1 MPDEDKAAVTTVDL
15 KRALSPNEV
24 QAIAPVAADIV
35 VVVEEEEDP
44 TDITTTH
51 EHIQLQKKIKTTSLP
66 PPSSADGNNNQQQ
79 QQQQQQQKEQQL
91 SPIYPLL
98 LNHHH
103 ATHESTLVF
112 IQPQEGEEEK
122 VKADKHPPKQQ
133 QQQPGSPSN
142 LLPEI
147 ISPPSST
154 KKKNKAST
162 TLPRLQ
168 NIIFGTASAKGA
180 RPYMEDRHIIIPE
193 YSLSKED
200 PIQRSFAGVYDGHN
214 GLLAADYAAECLHNY
229 LAADGEFIKCTGVG
243 KEGEQEEDRVAE
255 ALTKTFEVVD
265 KGILDKCRELGQRGG
280 ATAVVTLRLGD
291 WLYAAHAGDSRAVL
305 CRAGEALRLTEDHK
319 PNVPRERKR
328 VEGIGGRVEFARC
341 WRVIVTPGYGRPA
354 SGLAVSRSFGDPDFK
369 EPLEFVTAT
378 PDVIREKLVPED
390 SFLIMASD
398 GLWDVITDE
407 QACDIVMSHLSNY
420 NGVIVAG
427 GDGNAIN
434 DDNKVLDAGDV
445 AAAAAAAAMR
455 WSRDDYELQAGMAAS
470 ALVEAALSAGTM
482 DNVTAV
488 VGLLHWIEEDGDGE
502 E

>member
-1 MPDEDKAAVTTVDL
+1 
-15 KRALSPNEV
+15 
-24 QAIAPVAADIV
+24 
-35 VVVEEEEDP
+35 
-44 TDITTTH
+44 
-51 EHIQLQKKIKTTSLP
+51 
-66 PPSSADGNNNQQQ
+66 
-79 QQQQQQQKEQQL
+79 
-91 SPIYPLL
+91 
-98 LNHHH
+98 
-103 ATHESTLVF
+103 
-112 IQPQEGEEEK
+112 
-122 VKADKHPPKQQ
+122 
-133 QQQPGSPSN
+133 
-142 LLPEI
+142 
-147 ISPPSST
+147 
-154 KKKNKAST
+154 
-162 TLPRLQ
+162 
-168 NIIFGTASAKGA
+168 
-180 RPYMEDRHIIIPE
+180 MEDRHTIIPE
-193 YSLSKED
+193 YALSKED

-214 GLLAADYAAECLHNY
+214 GLLAADYAAECLHDY
-229 LAADGEFIKCTGVG
+229 LAADGEFVKCTGVG
-243 KEGEQEEDRVAE
+243 KEGEQEEDTVAE
-255 ALTKTFEVVD
+255 ALTKTFEIVD
-265 KGILDKCRELGQRGG
+265 RGILDKCRELGQRGG
-280 ATAVVTLRLGD
+280 ATAVVTLRLGE

-420 NGVIVAG
+420 NNMGSGSGGG
-427 GDGNAIN
+427 GDG
-434 DDNKVLDAGDV
+434 DKVLDAGDV
-445 AAAAAAAAMR
+445 AAAAAAAARM

-488 VGLLHWIEEDGDGE
+488 VGLLHWIEEDEGWK
-502 E
+502 